1 MTKRMLGAT
10 IALILG
16 LALGLAAQP
25 GDFKDCKD
33 HPLFPTR
40 MPRTAL
46 RILPP
51 FSGAGVY

>member
-1 MTKRMLGAT
+1 MLGAT